1 MANYSNLIASIR
13 QVIVPDNHANEIGGG
28 DVLNSLL
35 SMISALGAGY
45 QFMGVATID
54 TSPGTPDYNVL
65 YIAGAGTY
73 PNFGGTIVASGELG
87 VFMYNGTWQYKKIA
101 IGSGGGGGSQVAWTQ
116 IQQSG
121 TQIAKITIDG
131 VETNIFAPTSGGGSG
146 LTNVRIN
153 GNLGTVADNVA
164 DLGSGFIKTSAT
176 AGLLKNDGTVDTN
189 SYVTIG
195 TTQTITGQKTFNIS
209 PLPGGTITGNYSNI
223 AFGSNAAR
231 WRSLYGVELVLG
243 SDSASALGA
252 ISLTYNRESDN
263 VAYTSP
269 IFGYS
274 RSRNAIYF
282 GGVDFSDK
290 GGNFEIYA
298 NSSISFRI
306 KRSDSTTHDV
316 VMDVQRG
323 KVVTTNFVAS
333 GYVQTPVIKNSSG
346 IDRISI
352 SSNVTISA
360 NTIIGGNLYP
370 DAANRTLGITG
381 NPWKNMYIASNGG
394 FYFGAFGGSTTVPF
408 IIIDE
413 DLNFGTALTTR
424 SDQTPKRHRIYGS
437 SIQGIVQSKLG
448 TGTYAIFDAKYNSTA
463 AIYEIAPTVDGSAA
477 SGDVNLGNPSYRWNR
492 LYARAWYPTT
502 SASAD
507 APHIEYV
514 AAVGSTPGY
523 FKIVGNVM
531 TTGYHTVGGINP
543 NTGDTSINGNLIPS
557 NDAYY
562 SLGSSGMRFKDAYF
576 SGNIGSAG
584 APVNEIFVTTIGE
597 DASPG
602 RVTNIYAENIKS
614 ANTLTIT
621 KLATTTI
628 AFTMPSSSGGSATIA
643 ALTSAL
649 ANIKAGQ
656 VYTLVDSTNNYNLRL
671 TGWRMISSSQH
682 EIYTGAFKFVQ
693 NSTTPNNWTVTK
705 L

>member
-1 MANYSNLIASIR
+1 MANYTNLKASI
-13 QVIVPDNHANEIGGG
+13 QAVIVPDNHANEISGG
-28 DVLNSLL
+28 DVLQSLL
-35 SMISALGAGY
+35 SMINSLGAGY
-45 QFMGVATID
+45 QFAGVAQPN
-54 TSPGTPDYNVL
+54 TSPGTPDYNVF
-65 YIAGAGTY
+65 YIAGPGTY
-73 PNFGGTIVASGELG
+73 SNFGGTVVASGELG
-87 VFMYNGTWQYKKIA
+87 IFSYNGTWQYRKIV
-101 IGSGGGGGSQVAWTQ
+101 IGSGGGGGSQVSWTQ

-146 LTNVRIN
+146 ITNVRIN
-153 GNLGTVADNVA
+153 GNLGTVADNVV

-195 TTQTITGQKTFNIS
+195 TTQTITGQKTFNLS

-223 AFGSNAAR
+223 ALGSNAAR

-243 SDSASALGA
+243 SDSASALGT

-263 VAYTSP
+263 VAYTSQ

-323 KVVTTNFVAS
+323 KVVTTNLVAS

-346 IDRISI
+346 IDKISL

-370 DAANRTLGITG
+370 DAANRYLGITG
-381 NPWKNMYIASNGG
+381 SPWRNIYIADNGG
-394 FYFGAFGGSTTVPF
+394 LYFGASGGSTAVPF
-408 IIIDE
+408 ITIGLDSI
-413 DLNFGTALTTR
+413 NFGTYSTTA
-424 SDQTPKRHRIYGS
+424 STETPKKHIIYGS
-437 SIQGIVQSKLG
+437 SIQGLVQSRTG
-448 TGTYAIFDAKYNSTA
+448 GTYAIFDAKYNTNA
-463 AIYEIAPTVDGSAA
+463 AIYEIAPTVDGS
-477 SGDVNLGNPSYRWNR
+477 DVNLGAYNYRWNR

-502 SASAD
+502 SSSAD

-557 NDAYY
+557 TDATY

-576 SGNIGSAG
+576 SGTIGSNG
-584 APVNEIFVTTIGE
+584 APVNEIYVTTIGE

-602 RVTNIYAENIKS
+602 RVANIYAENIKS

-628 AFTMPSSSGGSATIA
+628 AFTMPASSGGSATIA

-649 ANIKAGQ
+649 ANIRAGQ
-656 VYTLVDSTNNYNLRL
+656 VYTLVDSTNNYNLRI
-671 TGWRMISSSQH
+671 TGWRQISSSQH
-682 EIYTGAFKFVQ
+682 EVYTGAFKFVQ
-693 NSTTPNNWTVTK
+693 NSSTPNNWTVTK

>member
-13 QVIVPDNHANEIGGG
+13 QVIVPDNHANEISGG
-28 DVLNSLL
+28 DVLQSLL
-35 SMISALGAGY
+35 SMINSLGAGY
-45 QFMGVATID
+45 QFAGVAQPN
-54 TSPGTPDYNVL
+54 TSPGTPDYNVF

-73 PNFGGTIVASGELG
+73 SNFGGTVVASGELG
-87 VFMYNGTWQYKKIA
+87 IFSYNGTWQYRKIV
-101 IGSGGGGGSQVAWTQ
+101 ISSGGGGGSQVSWTQ

-131 VETNIFAPTSGGGSG
+131 VETNIFAPTGGGGSG
-146 LTNVRIN
+146 ITNVRIN
-153 GNLGTVADNVA
+153 GSLGTVADNVV
-164 DLGSGFIKTSAT
+164 DLGSGFIKTSQT

-195 TTQTITGQKTFNIS
+195 TAQTITGQKTFGNV
-209 PLPGGTITGNYSNI
+209 PLPGGTITGDYSNI
-223 AFGSNAAR
+223 TLGNSSAR
-231 WRSLYGVELVLG
+231 WRTVYGVGLVLG
-243 SDSASALGA
+243 SNNANALGSM
-252 ISLTYNRESDN
+252 SLTYNRASDN

-274 RSRNAIYF
+274 RDRNAIYF

-306 KRSDSTTHDV
+306 KRSDSTVHDV
-316 VMDVQRG
+316 VMDVQRD
-323 KVVTTNFVAS
+323 KVVTTNLVAS
-333 GYVQTPVIKNSSG
+333 RYVQTPVLKNSSG
-346 IDRISI
+346 IDKISL

-370 DAANRTLGITG
+370 DAANHTLGITG
-381 NPWKNMYIASNGG
+381 SPWKNIYIADNGG
-394 FYFGAFGGSTTVPF
+394 LYFGAFGGSTTVPF
-408 IIIDE
+408 ITIDD
-413 DLNFGTALTTR
+413 DLNFGTVFTTI
-424 SDQTPKRHRIYGS
+424 SSQTPKRHRIYGS
-437 SIQGIVQSKLG
+437 SIQGIVQSKTG
-448 TGTYAIFDAKYNSTA
+448 TGTYVIFDAKYNTNA
-463 AIYEIAPTVDGSAA
+463 AIYEIAPTVDGS
-477 SGDVNLGNPSYRWNR
+477 DVNLGSYTYRWNR

-502 SASAD
+502 STSAD

-557 NDAYY
+557 TDATY
-562 SLGSSGMRFKDAYF
+562 SLGSAGMRFKDAYF
-576 SGNIGSAG
+576 SGSIGSAG
-584 APVNEIFVTTIGE
+584 APVNEIYVTTIGE

-602 RVTNIYAENIKS
+602 RVANIYADNIKS

-621 KLATTTI
+621 KLVTDTI
-628 AFTMPSSSGGSATIA
+628 AFTMPASSGGSATIA

-656 VYTLVDSTNNYNLRL
+656 IYTLVDSTNRYRLRI
-671 TGWRMISSSQH
+671 TGWRMVDAYQH

-693 NSTTPNNWTVTK
+693 NSSTPNNWTVTK

>member
-13 QVIVPDNHANEIGGG
+13 QVTVPDNHANEIGGG

-45 QFMGVATID
+45 QFMGVATIG
-54 TSPGTPDYNVL
+54 TSPGTPDYNVF

-73 PNFGGTIVASGELG
+73 PNFGGTNVASGELG
-87 VFMYNGTWQYKKIA
+87 VFSYNGTWQYNKIA

-146 LTNVRIN
+146 ITNVRIN
-153 GNLGTVADNVA
+153 GELGTVSDNVV
-164 DLGSGFIKTSAT
+164 DLGSGFIKTSAI

-195 TTQTITGQKTFNIS
+195 TSQTITGQKTFNLS

-223 AFGSNAAR
+223 ALGSSAAR

-243 SDSASALGA
+243 SDSSSALGA
-252 ISLTYNRESDN
+252 ISLNYNRKSDN

-274 RSRNAIYF
+274 RDRNAIYF
-282 GGVDFSDK
+282 GGVDFSSK
-290 GGNFEIYA
+290 GGNFEMYA
-298 NSSISFRI
+298 DSSISFRI

-316 VMDVQRG
+316 VLDVQRG
-323 KVVTTNFVAS
+323 RVVTTNLVAS
-333 GYVQTPVIKNSSG
+333 GYVQTPVLKNSSG
-346 IDRISI
+346 IDKISL

-370 DAANRTLGITG
+370 DAANRNLGITG
-381 NPWKNMYIASNGG
+381 NPWKNIYIAGNGG
-394 FYFGAFGGSTTVPF
+394 LYFGAFGGSTAAPF
-408 IIIDE
+408 IVIDS
-413 DLNFGTALTTR
+413 DLNFGTVFTTV
-424 SDQTPKRHRIYGS
+424 SSQTPKRHRIYGS
-437 SIQGIVQSKLG
+437 SIQGIVQSKVG
-448 TGTYAIFDAKYNSTA
+448 TGTYVIFDAKYNSDA
-463 AIYEIAPTVDGSAA
+463 SIYEIAPTVDGSST

-502 SASAD
+502 STSAD

-523 FKIVGNVM
+523 FKIVGNLAA
-531 TTGYHTVGGINP
+531 TGFITAGGINA

-557 NDAYY
+557 TDATY
-562 SLGSSGMRFKDAYF
+562 SLGSGSMRFKDAYF
-576 SGNIGSAG
+576 SGSIGSSG
-584 APVNEIFVTTIGE
+584 SKVGELYVDYIG
-597 DASPG
+597 DNPDSDH
-602 RVTNIYAENIKS
+602 VTNIYTKNINVS
-614 ANTLTIT
+614 NTLTVA
-621 KLATTTI
+621 KLSTDTI

-649 ANIKAGQ
+649 VNIKAGQ
-656 VYTLVDSTNNYNLRL
+656 IYTLVDSTNNYNLRI
-671 TGWRMISSSQH
+671 TGWRQISSSQH
-682 EIYTGAFKFVQ
+682 EVYTGAFKFVQ
-693 NSTTPNNWTVTK
+693 NSSTPDDWTVTK